1 MMSTSPEASSES
13 HAASAAGEPDRFAA
27 CDRVLAWIERARDAD
42 ERRRAMDDAVAE
54 PLHLYAASLLRMRVR
69 PALDPAWLD
78 TDPVHVSLFGG
89 TNSGKSTLL
98 NLLLGRSAAGMNV
111 TARFSQHPE
120 AYQLASLGDAWL
132 TNFPSRFEGYRRY
145 DDQHP
150 PRQDD
155 ADLEANGYRPA
166 FARLDPNHVCAGA
179 DASPATTTAVFWDV
193 PDFSTEEARYWMSAV
208 LDAVALADVILL
220 AVTDES
226 YADAR
231 VATLLAMVSRA
242 DARIHV
248 VVNKVAGGAALL
260 ADIRAKLESDVP
272 ADRFH
277 AVPFVR
283 EGNPESRVAALLRTD
298 EAAAFRRAVAEET
311 RDGLERKR
319 TALAGAV
326 RFLEERFDALLAPL
340 SAEAEAAARWEAIV
354 ETVTRDEFLDRYRS
368 DYLNGERYG
377 DFNQTLVRLMDRLE
391 VPGVGEL
398 VRALRDVVRLPL
410 HTLTRFVRR
419 VVRGPKAA
427 PPKPSPEHEVVA
439 ARFDAWLAT
448 LRAKCEDLAE
458 RDGHPMWTKIARD
471 LGSAECIDRL
481 ASALETGYGEYRPK
495 IEAEIRE
502 RAEEIYRAIS
512 EKPVL
517 LNTLRGANL
526 AVDTAAIVLVVKS
539 GGINWSDAILGPAV
553 AGVRRTLFEAGMEQY
568 LRHQEARLKESQFRA
583 IEAIALEHLRA
594 PVRDLFHAEF
604 DREDIRRA
612 SEDFALVAASARRV
626 AKGGQP

>member
-1 MMSTSPEASSES
+1 MSTSPEASSERPPAP
-13 HAASAAGEPDRFAA
+13 AAQDRDRFAA
-27 CDRVLAWIERARDAD
+27 CDRVLAWIERSHEAA
-42 ERRRAMDDAVAE
+42 ERRRAIDDAVAE
-54 PLHLYAASLLRMRVR
+54 PLHLYATSLLRMRVR
-69 PALDPAWLD
+69 PALDASWLD

-145 DDQHP
+145 DDRHP

-193 PDFSTEEARYWMSAV
+193 PDFSTEEARHWMSAV

-231 VATLLAMVSRA
+231 VATLLAMVARA

-260 ADIRAKLESDVP
+260 ADIRTKLEPDVP
-272 ADRFH
+272 SDRFH
-277 AVPFVR
+277 AIPFVR
-283 EGNPESRVAALLRTD
+283 AGNPESRVAALLKTD
-298 EAAAFRRAVAEET
+298 EASALRRAVADET
-311 RDGLERKR
+311 RDGLDRKR

-410 HTLTRFVRR
+410 HTLTKFVRR

-427 PPKPSPEHEVVA
+427 PKPSPEHEVVA
-439 ARFDAWLAT
+439 ARFDAWLAA

-458 RDGHPMWTKIARD
+458 RDGHPMWTKIARE

-481 ASALETGYGEYRPK
+481 ASALEAGYGEYRPK
-495 IEAEIRE
+495 IEVEIRE
-502 RAEEIYRAIS
+502 RAEEIYRTIG
-512 EKPVL
+512 ERPVL

-583 IEAIALEHLRA
+583 IETIALERLRA

-604 DREDIRRA
+604 DREDLRRA
-612 SEDFALVAASARRV
+612 SDDFALVATVARRV
-626 AKGGQP
+626 AEGGRP